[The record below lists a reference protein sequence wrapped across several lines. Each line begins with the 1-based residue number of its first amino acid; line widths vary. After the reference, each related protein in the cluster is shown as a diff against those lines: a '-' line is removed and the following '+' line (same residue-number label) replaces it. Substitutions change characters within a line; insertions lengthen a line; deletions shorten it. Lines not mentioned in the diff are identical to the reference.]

1 MKKIIIAA
9 VAKNGVIGRSSGEMP
24 WYSKEEFAHFK
35 KTTQG
40 FVVIMGRKTF
50 ESLGKRL
57 SKRLNIVLTRNKEIQ
72 NKNVVA
78 FPSLTAAYE
87 FCESKKYEKVF
98 VIGGGDVFKKA
109 ITEAEEMII
118 SHMKFEAVGE
128 ISFPKI
134 NLKKWEII
142 SRDDRKDFE
151 IITYI
156 RKISA

>member
-24 WYSKEEFAHFK
+24 WYSKEEFLHFK
-35 KTTQG
+35 KMTQG
-40 FVVIMGRKTF
+40 FLVIMGRKTF
-50 ESLGKRL
+50 ESLGKPL
-57 SKRLNIVLTRNKEIQ
+57 TKRLNLVLTKNEEIK
-72 NKNVVA
+72 NKNAVA

-151 IITYI
+151 IITYK